1 MKVVYVFFGDDY
13 ENDPDRNKCKVDF
26 KITLKGDIMMVEL
39 RTTKTTENVIHF
51 YFW

>member
-1 MKVVYVFFGDDY
+1 MAIRA
-13 ENDPDRNKCKVDF
+13 PDGANKCKVDF